1 MSVLSD
7 LAVLAEERTDEYAQA
22 LNDCA
27 HAEAAYLRAYFIAI
41 AESDPSLSNAARE
54 RFAESVC
61 VDEKIAWV
69 HAQAAERR
77 CKQAVVTTLARL
89 SAAQS
94 YYRMVEKQT

>member
-7 LAVLAEERTDEYAQA
+7 LAVLAEQATDTYADK

-27 HAEAAYLRAYFIAI
+27 AAENAYHRAYFTVI

-54 RFAESVC
+54 RFAEAEC
-61 VDEKIAWV
+61 VEEKCAWTT
-69 HAQAAERR
+69 ALAAE
-77 CKQAVVTTLARL
+77 KQAKQHITTVLARL

>member
-1 MSVLSD
+1 MAVLSD
-7 LAVLAEERTDEYAQA
+7 LAVLAERSTDEYADA
-22 LNDCA
+22 LNHCA
-27 HAEAAYLRAYFIAI
+27 AAENLYHRAYFTAI

-61 VDEKIAWV
+61 IEEKCALTDAV
-69 HAQAAERR
+69 AAEKRT
-77 CKQAVVTTLARL
+77 KQYVATTLARL